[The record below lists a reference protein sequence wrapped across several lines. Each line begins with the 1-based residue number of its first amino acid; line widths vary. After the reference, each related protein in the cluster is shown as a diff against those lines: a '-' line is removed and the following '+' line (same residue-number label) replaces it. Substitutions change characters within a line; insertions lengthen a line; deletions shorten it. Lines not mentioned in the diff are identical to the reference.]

1 MGGPWRCLGRRGHRI
16 FRLRGN
22 DECGRRNLNRKVTFP
37 TRNFVCLLE
46 DTAARF
52 PEKPALVCPD
62 ETLSYRV
69 LHERAAGFARE
80 LADRGVRPGDRVALV
95 LPNHWSFAA
104 AMLGIWKLGATA
116 VPLSPLLKSEERD
129 AILADVDAA
138 LVVER
143 LAARTGVWST
153 VPEGVAPAHFGY
165 SSGSTGR
172 PKGAV
177 FTHAALTFANHSW
190 ADMMAVVPEDVVLS
204 VLPLPHSFGLNGSL
218 LAPLLRGATV
228 VLPGGFAPDEV
239 LAAMQEHRVTLF
251 LGVATMFRRLLS
263 TPEFAGAD
271 LSSLRLSV
279 SGAAPCPWDLASE
292 WRRRAGHRILRGYG
306 MTELFRPISYLASEP
321 EDRPECIGRAVPGVE
336 VRVVADAGAES
347 GDGDTGE
354 LRIRTPAALQGYW
367 NDPAPVLEDG
377 WFRTGDLARISS
389 GGFVEITGRLRE
401 RILRGGYSVF
411 PEEVEAVLA
420 EHPDVAEAAVIGVPH
435 PELGEEVAAFVVV
448 KPGAGPGT
456 DTLAAYCA
464 DRLARFKYPRHIRL
478 VSELPKGATGKVVKA
493 ELLRR
498 WRATT
503 SSSDRPG
510 RTGSP

>member
-1 MGGPWRCLGRRGHRI
+1 MPIPNH
-16 FRLRGN
+16 
-22 DECGRRNLNRKVTFP
+22 VSSP

-46 DTAARF
+46 ETAVRF
-52 PEKPALVCPD
+52 AEKPALVCPD
-62 ETLSYRV
+62 ETLTYNV
-69 LHERAAGFARE
+69 LYERAAGFSRE
-80 LADRGVRPGDRVALV
+80 LAERGVRPGDRVALV

-104 AMLGIWKLGATA
+104 AMLGVWKRGATA

-129 AILADVDAA
+129 AILADVDPA

-143 LAARTGVWST
+143 VETRAGVWST
-153 VPEGVAPAHFGY
+153 VPDGAAPAHFGY

-177 FTHAALTFANHSW
+177 FSHAALTFANHSW
-190 ADMMAVVPEDVVLS
+190 ADMMSVVPEDVVLS

-239 LAAMQEHRVTLF
+239 LAAMQRHRVTLF

-263 TPEFAGAD
+263 APEFAGAD
-271 LSSLRLSV
+271 LSSVRLSV

-306 MTELFRPISYLASEP
+306 MTELFRPISYLASTA
-321 EDRPECIGRAVPGVE
+321 EDRPECIGRAVPGVDI
-336 VRVVADAGAES
+336 RVVADEGTAAGK
-347 GDGDTGE
+347 GDAGE
-354 LRIRTPAALQGYW
+354 LWIRTPAALQGYW

-377 WFRTGDLARISS
+377 WFRTGDLARISA

-411 PEEVEAVLA
+411 PQEVEAVLA
-420 EHPDVAEAAVIGVPH
+420 EHPDVAEAAVVGVPH

-448 KPGAGPGT
+448 KPGASPGT
-456 DTLAAYCA
+456 GTLAAYCA

-478 VSELPKGATGKVVKA
+478 VSELPKGATGKVIKA
-493 ELLRR
+493 ELVRG
-498 WRATT
+498 WRTTT
-503 SSSDRPG
+503 SSFD
-510 RTGSP
+510 

>member
-1 MGGPWRCLGRRGHRI
+1 MPI
-16 FRLRGN
+16 PN
-22 DECGRRNLNRKVTFP
+22 QVSSP

-46 DTAARF
+46 ETAARF

-62 ETLSYRV
+62 ETLTYNV

-80 LADRGVRPGDRVALV
+80 LAERGVRPGDRVALV
-95 LPNHWSFAA
+95 LPNHWNFAA
-104 AMLGIWKLGATA
+104 AMLGVWKLGATA
-116 VPLSPLLKSEERD
+116 APLSPLLKSEERD
-129 AILADVDAA
+129 AILADVDPA

-143 LAARTGVWST
+143 VEARAGVWST
-153 VPEGVAPAHFGY
+153 APEGAAPAHFGY

-177 FTHAALTFANHSW
+177 FSHAALTFANHSW

-228 VLPGGFAPDEV
+228 VLPGGFAPDKV
-239 LAAMQEHRVTLF
+239 LTAMQERGVTLF
-251 LGVATMFRRLLS
+251 LGVATMFRRLLNA
-263 TPEFAGAD
+263 PEFAGAD

-306 MTELFRPISYLASEP
+306 MTELFRPISYLASEA
-321 EDRPECIGRAVPGVE
+321 EDRPACIGRAVPGVDI
-336 VRVVADAGAES
+336 RVVADEGPGTGKE
-347 GDGDTGE
+347 DTGE
-354 LRIRTPAALQGYW
+354 LWIRTPAALQGYW

-377 WFRTGDLARISS
+377 WFRTGDLARISA

-411 PEEVEAVLA
+411 PQEVEAVLA
-420 EHPDVAEAAVIGVPH
+420 EHPDVAEAAVVGVPH

-448 KPGAGPGT
+448 KPGASPETG
-456 DTLAAYCA
+456 TLAAYCA
-464 DRLARFKYPRHIRL
+464 DRLARFKYPRHIRF
-478 VSELPKGATGKVVKA
+478 VSELPKGATGKVMKA
-493 ELLRR
+493 ELTRG
-498 WRATT
+498 WRAEEGEGGE
-503 SSSDRPG
+503 P
-510 RTGSP
+510 